1 MRYLLD
7 SNTIIDYLGGLLSE
21 TATEKMGVIVDD
33 EPMTSVISQM
43 ETLGFNFKSISD
55 QNTMETFIDG
65 CTILEIDSMIVF
77 QTINIRKM
85 KKIDLPDA
93 IIAAT
98 ALVYDLTL
106 ITRNSN
112 DFAKI
117 PNLRVINPYDL

>member
-77 QTINIRKM
+77 QTIIIRKM